1 MAIEFPVVDYF
12 SKMNNMQLQQQE
24 AARQQ
29 KLSDLQ
35 MRNAEMQ
42 GQEGQLRLSEL
53 QRQQGV
59 EAGARNLGTA
69 ASMGPTQPGGTAPG
83 PENQDRMLFEYYK
96 ANDPAKAQQFAQEIA
111 ARAKQIED
119 MGDSDT
125 AVKLMNDVLGAGI
138 KNLGRKGDWNIK
150 ELGDGSVIA
159 YNPFTR
165 EKQDISGP
173 TQKQPP
179 YVPEGAA
186 VPDGKGGW
194 TVPAPRAAKP
204 ATEPRP
210 QVVAPGGVLV
220 SPDGKPIYTNP
231 KAPPAP
237 GGGGMGGTGK
247 PPIGY
252 RFTADGSL
260 EPIPG
265 GPADQKTTEKAKA
278 QEGAVQSI
286 STALE
291 AAKALIAHPGRKSA
305 TGMSSIT
312 NAIAVPGGAAKTFL
326 NDLETFKSQMFVPMV
341 QSLKGMGQ
349 LSDAEGKKLLAAVG
363 NLETT
368 SSEGAFVANLN
379 RVIKNLEDTL
389 NRTGKPIA
397 GGTTGRQPASNKKG
411 KSTKAQSLLNKY
423 RN

>member
-1 MAIEFPVVDYF
+1 
-12 SKMNNMQLQQQE
+12 
-24 AARQQ
+24 
-29 KLSDLQ
+29 

-69 ASMGPTQPGGTAPG
+69 ASMGPTQPGGMAPG
-83 PENQDRMLFEYYK
+83 AENQDRMLFEYYK
-96 ANDPAKAQQFAQEIA
+96 ANDPAKAEEFAQGIA
-111 ARAKQIED
+111 ARAKQMTD
-119 MGDSDT
+119 MGDPESS
-125 AVKLMNDVLGAGI
+125 VKLMNDVLGANMQYMG
-138 KNLGRKGDWNIK
+138 KKGDMHYINRP
-150 ELGDGSVIA
+150 DGSVIG
-159 YNPFTR
+159 YNPITK
-165 EKQDISGP
+165 EKVDIAGP
-173 TQKQPP
+173 ADKTPP

-194 TVPAPRAAKP
+194 IVPAPRAEKP
-204 ATEPRP
+204 TAEPRP

-220 SPDGKPIYTNP
+220 GPDGKPIYTNL
-231 KAPPAP
+231 KAPPSM

-247 PPIGY
+247 APIGY
-252 RFTADGSL
+252 RFTVDGSL

-305 TGMSSIT
+305 TGLSSVT

-389 NRTGKPIA
+389 SRTGKPIA
-397 GGTTGRQPASNKKG
+397 GGTTGRQPASNKGG